1 MALQYMILIES
12 FYSLAT
18 PVVTSLRE
26 LLLYMN
32 RATEESRATKGHPR
46 INVEEEQLMFL
57 IDANFRSR
65 VKDIALIFGCSRRTI
80 ERRLH
85 ELGIRSNDF
94 TSLSDD
100 ELDHLVVSLHPQS
113 GEKTVVGQL
122 RSQGIKIQRERVRQ
136 SLQRVD
142 PTGIESRARK
152 VLHRRVYQVSSPNS
166 LWHCDGYHK
175 LIRWNMVIHGAIDGY
190 SRLIMY
196 LKVSSNNRA

>member
-1 MALQYMILIES
+1 M
-12 FYSLAT
+12 
-18 PVVTSLRE
+18 
-26 LLLYMN
+26 
-32 RATEESRATKGHPR
+32 
-46 INVEEEQLMFL
+46 
-57 IDANFRSR
+57 
-65 VKDIALIFGCSRRTI
+65 
-80 ERRLH
+80 
-85 ELGIRSNDF
+85 GIRSNDF

-100 ELDHLVVSLHPQS
+100 ELDHLVQNVVSLHPQS

-136 SLQRVD
+136 SLRRVD
-142 PTGIESRARK
+142 PTGIESQARK

-196 LKVSSNNRA
+196 LKVSSNNRARTVLSAFNSAVQEYGLPSRLETLSELWILLCIHVLEITTPTGVGPPLPHNYMNVFMNAFVNVRVNVFMNVFKNVPMNEFLCG